1 VGQNAVFAFAYSA
14 FDRVP
19 GSHRDDE
26 AGIENSTLGA
36 GAKISQA
43 IQATRRSD
51 ARIEKLPVKHHSGG
65 DRPSG
70 FVHSSAGDELLSIEE
85 VSQLEVPF
93 AFSTVILRLLFALL
107 LPADYG
113 QLEAPK

>member
-1 VGQNAVFAFAYSA
+1 MFASPSLMPVFKQASFTGVNRRQVFAEKAVRCVFFLA
-14 FDRVP
+14 
-19 GSHRDDE
+19 DD
-26 AGIENSTLGA
+26 
-36 GAKISQA
+36 Q

-51 ARIEKLPVKHHSGG
+51 AQIEKLSVKHHSGG

-85 VSQLEVPF
+85 ISQLEVPF
-93 AFSTVILRLLFALL
+93 AFSTVILRLLFVLL

>member
-51 ARIEKLPVKHHSGG
+51 ARIEKLSVKHHSGG
-65 DRPSG
+65 RPSG

-85 VSQLEVPF
+85 ISQLEVPF
-93 AFSTVILRLLFALL
+93 AFSTVILRLLFVLL